1 MSVTFEVEISDK
13 EAKALEEFSSE
24 RIEEELVDALGRLA
38 GTEQMRENL
47 RERIGIPESDSDDGE
62 GEELAPD
69 MRMAQR
75 LKEERRSGSA
85 RRNR

>member
-1 MSVTFEVEISDK
+1 MSVTFEVEISDE
-13 EAKALEEFSSE
+13 EAKAIEEFSDA
-24 RIEEELVDALGRLA
+24 RVEEEIVEALGRLA

-47 RERIGIPESDSDDGE
+47 RKRIGIPSRESNDTE

-75 LKEERRSGSA
+75 LKEERRTGSG
-85 RRNR
+85 R